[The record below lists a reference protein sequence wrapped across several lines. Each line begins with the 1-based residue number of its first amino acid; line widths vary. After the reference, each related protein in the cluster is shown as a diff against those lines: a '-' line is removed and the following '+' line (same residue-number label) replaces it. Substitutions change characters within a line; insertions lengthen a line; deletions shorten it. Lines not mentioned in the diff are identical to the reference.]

1 MGMDNKIKLFQTAK
15 KICERGDISLS
26 AADQRRIENE
36 TKELLRK
43 SMSYRAASGT
53 SKGFK
58 RVLFRL
64 GKAKNA
70 AEAFKVVARYLA
82 AEEMLNVDISDIL
95 EEVEEAVED
104 IGESL
109 EQAEEVL
116 GGGDKGKEKDEDKGK
131 GKGKDKPKPEKEDDD
146 EDEDDDE
153 LDFEDGPPKKN
164 SPQEES
170 GDVPPQFQIDK
181 AKEAV
186 VRLAQEF
193 DKSMD
198 MTTDKGPGMGK
209 GPGKG
214 PGMGKGPGKD
224 KEKGP
229 GMGQGPDKEKGFPG
243 KKPTKLKDIND
254 KDKGE
259 EKITEDEMGI
269 EKGPST
275 GGVLARVKVSITPD
289 KNIVASYANQPLF
302 LAIPNAAVK
311 KNPEKL
317 RRAANKVL
325 GLVIYD
331 GPKVAAAK
339 CGVKLM
345 AGVDEDILLD
355 SQAEVPANKENVT
368 DNAETVT
375 REEQPGDPNTALEEN
390 DTDNADKPD
399 KVTAIRK
406 RLERKRRAQRRRRSG
421 DTILDD
427 NEDLSVATPAA
438 NPNSLDVTDGSDTD
452 TDTNYSKPSDMLD
465 GGETDIKSVE
475 ANYKKLYAN
484 RAKKEAAEKTKKFV
498 NRFARCMKIAAK
510 RMALNHDDNPMKAA
524 ALDILTADNVRFS
537 DGERFAPMDSVTA
550 KEIVELIAA
559 ESHDNFISHLMERT
573 SKLMNKSEAYLEDV
587 EADMETQVPRDVEV
601 EGECGAPP
609 KKSRKSAKL
618 RAAASE
624 GNFNFNP
631 NFVGSVKPKEPVNL
645 IRDAMGSTKIGQR
658 TARLKA
664 AAGR

>member
-1 MGMDNKIKLFQTAK
+1 MGMGNKIKLFQTAK

-43 SMSYRAASGT
+43 SMSYRAAS
-53 SKGFK
+53 SSSRAFK
-58 RVLFRL
+58 KVLVKL
-64 GKAKNA
+64 GKSRNA
-70 AEAFKVVARYLA
+70 VETFKVVARYLA
-82 AEEMLNVDISDIL
+82 AEDMLNVDISDIL

-131 GKGKDKPKPEKEDDD
+131 DKPKPEKEDDD
-146 EDEDDDE
+146 EDEDDEE
-153 LDFEDGPPKKN
+153 LDFEDGPPKKE
-164 SPQEES
+164 SPKEES

-209 GPGKG
+209 GPCKD
-214 PGMGKGPGKD
+214 KD

-229 GMGQGPDKEKGFPG
+229 GMGQGPGKDKEKGFPG
-243 KKPTKLKDIND
+243 KKPTKLKDLND

-259 EKITEDEMGI
+259 EKVTEDEMGI
-269 EKGPST
+269 EKGPSS
-275 GGVLARVKVSITPD
+275 GGILARVKVSITPD

-311 KNPEKL
+311 RNPEKL

-331 GPKVAAAK
+331 GPRVAAAK
-339 CGVKLM
+339 CGVRLM
-345 AGVDEDILLD
+345 AGVDEDIILD

-368 DNAETVT
+368 DDAETVT

-390 DTDNADKPD
+390 DTDTADKPD

-406 RLERKRRAQRRRRSG
+406 RLERKRARLRRKAE

-537 DGERFAPMDSVTA
+537 DGERFAPMDNVTA

-559 ESHDNFISHLMERT
+559 ESHDNFISHLMDRT
-573 SKLMNKSEAYLEDV
+573 SNLMNKSEAYLEDV

-601 EGECGAPP
+601 EDGCDAPP

-631 NFVGSVKPKEPVNL
+631 NFVGSVKPAEPVNL

>member
-1 MGMDNKIKLFQTAK
+1 MGNKIKLFQTAK

-58 RVLFRL
+58 RVLFKL

-82 AEEMLNVDISDIL
+82 AEDMLNVDISDIL

-131 GKGKDKPKPEKEDDD
+131 DKPKPEKEDDD
-146 EDEDDDE
+146 EDEDDEE
-153 LDFEDGPPKKN
+153 LDFEDGPPKKE
-164 SPQEES
+164 SPKEES

-198 MTTDKGPGMGK
+198 MTTDKGPG
-209 GPGKG
+209 KG

-229 GMGQGPDKEKGFPG
+229 GMGQGPGKDKEKGFPG
-243 KKPTKLKDIND
+243 KKPTKLKDLND

-275 GGVLARVKVSITPD
+275 GGVLAKVKVSITPD

-311 KNPEKL
+311 RNPEKL

-331 GPKVAAAK
+331 GPRVAAAK
-339 CGVKLM
+339 CGVRLM
-345 AGVDEDILLD
+345 AGVDEDIILD

-368 DNAETVT
+368 DDAETVT

-390 DTDNADKPD
+390 DTDTADKPD

-406 RLERKRRAQRRRRSG
+406 RLERKRARLRRKAE

-537 DGERFAPMDSVTA
+537 DGERFAPMDNVTA

-559 ESHDNFISHLMERT
+559 ESHDNFISHLMDRT
-573 SKLMNKSEAYLEDV
+573 SNLMNKSEAYLEDV

-601 EGECGAPP
+601 EDGCDAPP

-631 NFVGSVKPKEPVNL
+631 NFVGSVKPAEPVNL

>member
-1 MGMDNKIKLFQTAK
+1 MGNKIKLFQTAK

-58 RVLFRL
+58 RVLFKL

-82 AEEMLNVDISDIL
+82 AEDMLNVDISDIL

-131 GKGKDKPKPEKEDDD
+131 DKPKPEKEDDD
-146 EDEDDDE
+146 EDEDDEE
-153 LDFEDGPPKKN
+153 LDFEDGPPKKE
-164 SPQEES
+164 SPKEES

-209 GPGKG
+209 GPCKD
-214 PGMGKGPGKD
+214 KD

-229 GMGQGPDKEKGFPG
+229 GMGQGPGKDKEKGFPG
-243 KKPTKLKDIND
+243 KKPTKLKDLND

-275 GGVLARVKVSITPD
+275 GGVLAKVKVSITPD

-311 KNPEKL
+311 RNPEKL

-331 GPKVAAAK
+331 GPRVAAAK
-339 CGVKLM
+339 CGVRLM
-345 AGVDEDILLD
+345 AGVDEDIILD

-368 DNAETVT
+368 DDAETVT

-390 DTDNADKPD
+390 DTDTADKPD

-406 RLERKRRAQRRRRSG
+406 RLERKRARLRRKAE

-537 DGERFAPMDSVTA
+537 DGERFAPMDNVTA

-559 ESHDNFISHLMERT
+559 ESHDNFISHLMDRT
-573 SKLMNKSEAYLEDV
+573 SNLMNKSEAYLEDV

-601 EGECGAPP
+601 EDGCDAPP

-631 NFVGSVKPKEPVNL
+631 NFVGSVKPAEPVNL